1 MTLQQCILLQ
11 PFLLIVPIFQ
21 VLKKDRISQ
30 KDVAKLLAEKDE
42 IIVDLREEGENLSRQ
57 AGKHSEIIK
66 KLRTKEKSL
75 EKELNST
82 KNSLE
87 EKNKVFLDLR
97 LISVCFDFNPNH
109 QILSLSPLGLY
120 LFHLPLSIMLLLI
133 VTFCFYRNVKD

>member
-1 MTLQQCILLQ
+1 M
-11 PFLLIVPIFQ
+11 
-21 VLKKDRISQ
+21 KKDRISQ

-87 EKNKVFLDLR
+87 EKTKVFLDLR
-97 LISVCFDFNPNH
+97 LISVCFDLNPSH
-109 QILSLSPLGLY
+109 QIGPLGLY
-120 LFHLPLSIMLLLI
+120 LFELPLSILLLLI
-133 VTFCFYRNVKD
+133 TFCLYRNVND

>member
-1 MTLQQCILLQ
+1 MQCVSKRPFETPTYVTNS
-11 PFLLIVPIFQ
+11 PFLQ

-87 EKNKVFLDLR
+87 ERTKVFGTVLKCIISLESKSVKHVYHFVIFRSLDPCKE
-97 LISVCFDFNPNH
+97 S
-109 QILSLSPLGLY
+109 SLYVGGSSSSL
-120 LFHLPLSIMLLLI
+120 
-133 VTFCFYRNVKD
+133 

>member
-1 MTLQQCILLQ
+1 MALQYSISAFFYYLSIL
-11 PFLLIVPIFQ
+11 Q

-87 EKNKVFLDLR
+87 EKTKVFLDLR
-97 LISVCFDFNPNH
+97 
-109 QILSLSPLGLY
+109 
-120 LFHLPLSIMLLLI
+120 
-133 VTFCFYRNVKD
+133 

>member
-1 MTLQQCILLQ
+1 MLGLNPVLSTACSITVITLQCVTKQPYATPTYVTNN
-11 PFLLIVPIFQ
+11 PFLQ

-87 EKNKVFLDLR
+87 ERTKVFETVLKC
-97 LISVCFDFNPNH
+97 ICFESKTVRRCTR
-109 QILSLSPLGLY
+109 IPLC
-120 LFHLPLSIMLLLI
+120 SIF
-133 VTFCFYRNVKD
+133 V

>member
-1 MTLQQCILLQ
+1 M
-11 PFLLIVPIFQ
+11 Q

-66 KLRTKEKSL
+66 KLRAKEKSL

-87 EKNKVFLDLR
+87 ERTKVLLR
-97 LISVCFDFNPNH
+97 PGMSNWRPYCLSNAARGNISKP
-109 QILSLSPLGLY
+109 
-120 LFHLPLSIMLLLI
+120 
-133 VTFCFYRNVKD
+133 